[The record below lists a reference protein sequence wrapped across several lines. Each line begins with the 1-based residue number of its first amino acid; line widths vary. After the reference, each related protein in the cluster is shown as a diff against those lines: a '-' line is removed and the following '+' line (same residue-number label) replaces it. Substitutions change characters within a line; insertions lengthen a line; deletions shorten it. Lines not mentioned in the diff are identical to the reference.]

1 MSPWTDEEIPALI
14 RLWPTQ
20 STMQIANTLHRS
32 HSAIRR
38 KATELRSEGL
48 LESKNAPRVRSIK
61 PDPRDF
67 DDVKRDY
74 CRKHRI
80 DIAELDARLE
90 RDDQLAAK
98 LYRQAQAAKPTR
110 LQYAVR
116 GKRRHSQF
124 RHQNNPATIPTTIK
138 CRSGW
143 LRPMPP

>member
-1 MSPWTDEEIPALI
+1 MSPWTDEEILALV

-38 KATELRSEGL
+38 KAAALRSEGL

-98 LYRQAQAAKPTR
+98 LYPQAQAAKPTR
-110 LQYAVR
+110 LRSRPVR
-116 GKRRHSQF
+116 RLAAKA
-124 RHQNNPATIPTTIK
+124 PATGSSPLPAPFANGAPTRQR
-138 CRSGW
+138 RS
-143 LRPMPP
+143 

>member
-1 MSPWTDEEIPALI
+1 MSLWTDEEIFALI
-14 RLWPTQ
+14 GLWPTH
-20 STMQIANTLHRS
+20 SIMQIANSLHRS

-38 KATELRSEGL
+38 KTAELRSEGL

-74 CRKHRI
+74 CRKLRI

-90 RDDQLAAK
+90 REGQLAAE

-110 LQYAVR
+110 LRSRPVGRVAA
-116 GKRRHSQF
+116 KA
-124 RHQNNPATIPTTIK
+124 PATGSSPLSAPFANGAPTRQR
-138 CRSGW
+138 RS
-143 LRPMPP
+143 

>member
-1 MSPWTDEEIPALI
+1 
-14 RLWPTQ
+14 
-20 STMQIANTLHRS
+20 MQIANTLHRS

-38 KATELRSEGL
+38 KAAALRSEGL

-98 LYRQAQAAKPTR
+98 LYRQAQAAEPTR
-110 LQYAVR
+110 LRSRPVGRLGTGSSPLSAPGGADALPQHLHPDLLGFGAT
-116 GKRRHSQF
+116 RRLLEV
-124 RHQNNPATIPTTIK
+124 A
-138 CRSGW
+138 G
-143 LRPMPP
+143 

>member
-1 MSPWTDEEIPALI
+1 VSPWTDEEILALV

-74 CRKHRI
+74 CRKLRI

-110 LQYAVR
+110 LRSRPVGRLGTGSSPLSAPFANGALTRQ
-116 GKRRHSQF
+116 RRS
-124 RHQNNPATIPTTIK
+124 
-138 CRSGW
+138 
-143 LRPMPP
+143 